1 MQDGAL
7 METRGMSSPRIELK
21 AAKARLSD
29 AAVACLENRPGA
41 AEAADRARGEVTRI
55 MAEQQAHRQ
64 DGHA

>member
-1 MQDGAL
+1 M
-7 METRGMSSPRIELK
+7 METLGMSDPQVELT

-29 AAVACLENRPGA
+29 AAAACLENRPGA
-41 AEAADRARGEVTRI
+41 AEAADQAKAEVNQI